1 MKSFDYYDQRPSEMN
16 LYLSYYGWHFNKKML
31 KFALKHLKIESY
43 DKDKV
48 DKLLETYN
56 LNIKDC
62 LYDYVYVLNYA
73 VSTYYKSS
81 IQDEK
86 SLALFVKDTIDS
98 NEDGLIGKICFNDWA
113 IYILYLVSK
122 ELVLEYLQNIDCPIY
137 FINTALKQIPT
148 SYGFSYT
155 NKTNKATIV
164 YLNKHN
170 SILNLLNTIAH
181 ESSHVINHI
190 NPSLND
196 EQRSS
201 LIGDLTESIM
211 SEFVL
216 QT

>member
-1 MKSFDYYDQRPSEMN
+1 
-16 LYLSYYGWHFNKKML
+16 ML
-31 KFALKHLKIESY
+31 LCVDLES
-43 DKDKV
+43 
-48 DKLLETYN
+48 
-56 LNIKDC
+56 
-62 LYDYVYVLNYA
+62 
-73 VSTYYKSS
+73 
-81 IQDEK
+81 Q
-86 SLALFVKDTIDS
+86 
-98 NEDGLIGKICFNDWA
+98 LIGKICFNDWA